1 MASTLFQSGAG
12 GGAGLEAY
20 AAETISASG
29 TITTL
34 ASGIQYRP
42 IAGNGGAVTTATA
55 PFGTSIQWQDGTTI
69 ILKGT
74 DATNTVTINH
84 SDTTDG
90 PILNGNA
97 VIGLNDILELIYDSS
112 IERWVERGRN
122 F

>member
-1 MASTLFQSGAG
+1 MFRSGAGG

-29 TITTL
+29 TITSL

-42 IAGNGGAVTTATA
+42 ISGDGGAVTTAAA
-55 PFGTSIQWQDGTTI
+55 PFGTALEWASGTTI
-69 ILKGT
+69 ILRGNN
-74 DATNTVTINH
+74 ATNTVTIQHN
-84 SDTTDG
+84 DTTDG

-97 VIGLNDILELIYDSS
+97 ELGLNDIIALTYDADT
-112 IERWVERGRN
+112 ERWVEAWRN

>member
-12 GGAGLEAY
+12 GGAGLEAFS
-20 AAETISASG
+20 AETVASGG

-34 ASGIQYRP
+34 SSGIQYRP
-42 IAGNGGAVTTATA
+42 ISGNGGAVTTATA